1 MITYGKHFID
11 KADKKA
17 VLSTLASGW
26 LTQGPKVIQFESE
39 IKKKFG
45 SKYCSVV
52 SNGTAAL
59 HLIAIALGWGKNDT
73 ILCSPISF
81 ISGANSA
88 LYVGAIPDFVDID
101 KKTYNI
107 DILKLEKKIISYL
120 KKQKKIKAIVVT
132 DFAGN
137 PANWSSLR
145 KISKKYKIKIIN
157 DNCHALGAGY
167 KKDTKYAIKYA
178 DVVIHSYH
186 PVKNITSGEGGAI
199 LTNDKK
205 LYSKVNR
212 LRSHGIKRSNVSWF
226 YEMIEIGYNY
236 RLTDIQSALGVSQ
249 LKKLDK
255 FVKKRNQI
263 AKIYSQN
270 FNSNIFKK
278 PEINE
283 NNLHSFHLYPLLIKF
298 NKLKITKS
306 LFLKKLLAVG
316 IRLQV
321 HYIPTYLHPFYKKKF
336 KFKKND
342 FPISENFYKEEV
354 SLPIYYSLRKYEAY
368 KVINSIEKICK
379 KNLK

>member
-1 MITYGKHFID
+1 
-11 KADKKA
+11 
-17 VLSTLASGW
+17 
-26 LTQGPKVIQFESE
+26 
-39 IKKKFG
+39 
-45 SKYCSVV
+45 
-52 SNGTAAL
+52 
-59 HLIAIALGWGKNDT
+59 
-73 ILCSPISF
+73 
-81 ISGANSA
+81 
-88 LYVGAIPDFVDID
+88 
-101 KKTYNI
+101 
-107 DILKLEKKIISYL
+107 
-120 KKQKKIKAIVVT
+120 
-132 DFAGN
+132 
-137 PANWSSLR
+137 
-145 KISKKYKIKIIN
+145 
-157 DNCHALGAGY
+157 
-167 KKDTKYAIKYA
+167 
-178 DVVIHSYH
+178 
-186 PVKNITSGEGGAI
+186 
-199 LTNDKK
+199 
-205 LYSKVNR
+205 
-212 LRSHGIKRSNVSWF
+212 
-226 YEMIEIGYNY
+226 MIELGYNY

-270 FNSNIFKK
+270 FNSDIFKK
-278 PEINE
+278 PEINKD
-283 NNLHSFHLYPLLIKF
+283 NLHSFHLYPLLIKF